1 MAGQDIGTVY
11 VQVVPSG
18 IQSVKVIIVL
28 SKSHEYAGSRN
39 CQRMVSDFH
48 RLRYGTFASRCLT

>member
-39 CQRMVSDFH
+39 CQRMVSDFE
-48 RLRYGTFASRCLT
+48 